1 MVLTKKAL
9 TILIMTLFIFKTIK
23 NLFVIVAITLSLFST
38 VISSAQNAPAQ
49 NIAQVASN
57 NADFSTLVTALTKAD
72 LVPTFTTDTKYTVL
86 APNNAAFA
94 KIPAA
99 TLNLLLAPENKDTLV
114 KILKYHVVAG
124 EAKAA
129 QIINLNEV
137 PTLEGSKI
145 KINVVDGKV
154 ALNGT
159 STVTIT
165 DTLASNGV
173 IHTIDTVLIPG
184 DVNLSAL
191 AATTT
196 SNLPKTTDDTVRTG
210 GFKNISLLALVAN
223 FIIAMVVLNTILSI
237 KSN

>member
-1 MVLTKKAL
+1 MVLNKKPK
-9 TILIMTLFIFKTIK
+9 TFIMTLFFSKTIK
-23 NLFVIVAITLSLFST
+23 NLFAITAITLSLFSS
-38 VISSAQNAPAQ
+38 VVSNAQNTSTQ

-72 LVPTFTTDTKYTVL
+72 LVTVFTTETKHTVL

-99 TLNLLLAPENKDTLV
+99 TLNALLAPENKETLA
-114 KILKYHVVAG
+114 KILKYHVIAG

-137 PTLEGSKI
+137 ATLEGNKI

-154 ALNGT
+154 SLNG
-159 STVTIT
+159 SSAVTAT

-173 IHTIDTVLIPG
+173 IHAIDTVLIPA
-184 DVNLSAL
+184 DVNLSTL
-191 AATTT
+191 TATTT
-196 SNLPKTTDDTVRTG
+196 SNLPPTSEDTVRTG
-210 GFKNISLLALVAN
+210 GSENMSLLALLIN
-223 FIIAMVVLNTILSI
+223 FIIVLVVLNTVFSI
-237 KSN
+237 KFK

>member
-1 MVLTKKAL
+1 
-9 TILIMTLFIFKTIK
+9 MTLFISKTIK
-23 NLFVIVAITLSLFST
+23 NLFATVAITLSLFSS
-38 VISSAQNAPAQ
+38 VVSNAQNSPAQ
-49 NIAQVASN
+49 NLAQVASN

-86 APNNAAFA
+86 APNNAAFT

-99 TLNLLLAPENKDTLV
+99 TLNSLLAPENKDTLI

-137 PTLEGSKI
+137 VTLEGNKI

-154 ALNGT
+154 SLNGT
-159 STVTIT
+159 STVTST

-173 IHTIDTVLIPG
+173 IHTIDTVLIPA
-184 DVNLSAL
+184 DVNLSTL
-191 AATTT
+191 TATTT
-196 SNLPKTTDDTVRTG
+196 SNLPPTTEDTVRTG
-210 GFKNISLLALVAN
+210 GSENMSLLALLIN
-223 FIIAMVVLNTILSI
+223 FVIVLVVLNTVFSI